1 MISKSA
7 FIHDKATVDGSIV
20 VGPLTRIWQNA
31 TVIRGTILGAGCNV
45 GACANLDG
53 PMFGNRCLISPHVM
67 MGPGFKV
74 GNDCFIGPSVTFCN
88 DMWPFASKDN
98 FDVKALQDGKKWAI
112 IVGDRVGIGAN
123 AVILPGVRIGN
134 DAVIAAG
141 AVVDKALVPDGH
153 LFRRNGTIVE
163 IKPEW
168 RENRMR
174 FAS

>member
-1 MISKSA
+1 MISQSA
-7 FIHDKATVDGSIV
+7 KIDPQARVDGSV
-20 VGPLTRIWQNA
+20 VIGPGSVVWQFA
-31 TVIRGTILGAGCNV
+31 TVIRGTVLGAGCSV

-74 GNDCFIGPSVTFCN
+74 GDDVFVGPSVTFCN
-88 DMWPFASKDN
+88 DMWPFAQKGN
-98 FDVKALQDGKKWAI
+98 FDMKPLQEGKWAI

-153 LFRRNGTIVE
+153 LFRRNGTIVP
-163 IKPEW
+163 IKPQW

>member
-1 MISKSA
+1 MISSSA
-7 FIHDKATVDGSIV
+7 RIHPQANVDGSVV
-20 VGPLTRIWQNA
+20 VGPLTSIWQFA
-31 TVIRGTILGAGCNV
+31 TVIRGTILGAGCSV

-74 GNDCFIGPSVTFCN
+74 GDDVFIGPSVTFCN
-88 DMWPFASKDN
+88 DMWPFATKDD
-98 FDVKALQDGKKWAI
+98 FDMKALQDGKWAI

-123 AVILPGVRIGN
+123 AVILPGVRIGD

-141 AVVDKALVPDGH
+141 AVVGKPVPDGAI
-153 LFRRNGTIVE
+153 FRRDGSIAP
-163 IKPEW
+163 IKPQW
-168 RENRMR
+168 RKNRMR

>member
-1 MISKSA
+1 MISSSA
-7 FIHDKATVDGSIV
+7 KVHPQACVDGSV
-20 VGPLTRIWQNA
+20 VIGPGSMVWQFA
-31 TVIRGTILGAGCNV
+31 TVIRGTILGHGCSV

-74 GNDCFIGPSVTFCN
+74 GDDVFIGPSVTFCN

-98 FDVKALQDGKKWAI
+98 FDVKVFDGKRWAI

-141 AVVDKALVPDGH
+141 AVVDKAFVPDGH

-163 IKPEW
+163 IKPQW
-168 RENRMR
+168 RENRVR